1 MPTSLD
7 LDQELILFIENYVDS
22 FVKWDVIAFF
32 CLNPETI
39 GMVIDI
45 ASRLGR
51 KESDVEEAL
60 EELVQKGLLEKRK
73 NEEVVYAYAP
83 PSDVSRQVKLFVEC
97 IGDRE
102 KRLKI
107 LAKILR
113 MKTGR

>member
-1 MPTSLD
+1 MPTSLY
-7 LDQELILFIENYVDS
+7 LDEELIFFIENYVDS

-32 CLNPETI
+32 CLNPETV
-39 GMVIDI
+39 GVAVDI
-45 ASRLGR
+45 ANRLGR

-60 EELVQKGLLEKRK
+60 EELVQKKLLKKR
-73 NEEVVYAYAP
+73 NDEDVVYAYAP
-83 PSDVSRQVKLFVEC
+83 TPEVARQVKLFVEC
-97 IGDRE
+97 IADRE

>member
-39 GMVIDI
+39 GTAIDI

-51 KESDVEEAL
+51 NGSDVEVAL
-60 EELVQKGLLEKRK
+60 EELVHKELLKKRK
-73 NEEVVYAYAP
+73 NEDIIYAYAP
-83 PSDVSRQVKLFVEC
+83 SPDVSRQVKMFVEC